1 GDPGLL
7 NLPNRLAVA
16 HMPPAKECNMSSSF
30 ADIGVS
36 TTVANA
42 LRARGATAPFP
53 IQELVIP
60 DALAGR
66 DVLAKSPTGSGK
78 TLAFAVPIAEQIEAS
93 DRRRG
98 RAPRGGVHA
107 RRAPARARAGA
118 RAAAGSR
125 PPLPES
131 RARGKARHARRRAA
145 RRSPRSYAR
154 VRANQARRR
163 QACEAAEGARPRG

>member
-1 GDPGLL
+1 DGRSGRPRGRLAARRTAAASVIDAGGTVALRGSVSDALCGGPGLL

-42 LRARGATAPFP
+42 LLARGATAPFP

-78 TLAFAVPIAEQIEAS
+78 TLAFAVPIAERVEAS
-93 DRRRG
+93 
-98 RAPRGGVHA
+98 
-107 RRAPARARAGA
+107 
-118 RAAAGSR
+118 
-125 PPLPES
+125 
-131 RARGKARHARRRAA
+131 
-145 RRSPRSYAR
+145 
-154 VRANQARRR
+154 
-163 QACEAAEGARPRG
+163 